1 MLQRWLANEVRPFW
15 LFISSGMAVPSILP
29 EASRMNSTF
38 GGTVVVAALE
48 IGAFEMSVSAAI
60 AYCGVATKLASVAPA
75 MSRLASPC
83 RAVRLM
89 GRSVMAF
96 SCKLAVA
103 SSFGLNT
110 PWSARS

>member
-1 MLQRWLANEVRPFW
+1 
-15 LFISSGMAVPSILP
+15 
-29 EASRMNSTF
+29 MNSTF
-38 GGTVVVAALE
+38 GGTVVVDALE
-48 IGAFEMSVSAAI
+48 IGEFEMSVSTAI
-60 AYCGVATKLASVAPA
+60 AYCGVATKQASAAPA
-75 MSRLASPC
+75 RSRLASP
-83 RAVRLM
+83 RPVVRLI